1 MTELSSTP
9 INARLVG
16 NEAFEELAEL
26 IAFKKQGNPLTP
38 ITVVSPSLYT
48 GLVVRR
54 QISALQVCPT
64 MRARNTTINVASP
77 TYGITK

>member
-16 NEAFEELAEL
+16 NEAFEELAKL

-38 ITVVSPSLYT
+38 VTVVSPSLYT

-54 QISALQVCPT
+54 QISALQVFQPL
-64 MRARNTTINVASP
+64 RARKVTINVACHS
-77 TYGITK
+77 Y

>member
-16 NEAFEELAEL
+16 NEAFEELAKL

-38 ITVVSPSLYT
+38 VTVVSPSLYT

-54 QISALQVCPT
+54 QISALQGFQPL
-64 MRARNTTINVASP
+64 RARKVTITVTCHS
-77 TYGITK
+77 Y

>member
-9 INARLVG
+9 INERLVG
-16 NEAFEELAEL
+16 NEELEELAEL

-38 ITVVSPSLYT
+38 VTVVSPSLYT

-54 QISALQVCPT
+54 QISALQVFRPL
-64 MRARNTTINVASP
+64 RARTVTINVDCHS
-77 TYGITK
+77 Y